1 MKKIV
6 ERAPTVEEAV
16 EKVVKKYGLGEGEY
30 TVNVLEKG
38 FHGIFGLF
46 SKEAVVEVQ
55 ITKAYFERKL
65 KEFLTEILQ
74 VVDSEVKITVK
85 SSGRSFFVDVE
96 SENVGRLIGKHGKT
110 MGALQHIAMIF
121 LNRLSDTKLNVILDM
136 GDYREKRKKSLEKI
150 VEEAV
155 KKAIS
160 EKTKVV
166 LDPMFSFERK
176 IVHKL
181 VRKHRGVIS
190 YSVGVEPYRR
200 VVIEYSGTRRE
211 GRRKHDI
218 KESI

>member
-16 EKVVKKYGLGEGEY
+16 EKVVEKYGLGEGEY

-110 MGALQHIAMIF
+110 MGALQHIAMI
-121 LNRLSDTKLNVILDM
+121 SSSTD
-136 GDYREKRKKSLEKI
+136 
-150 VEEAV
+150 
-155 KKAIS
+155 
-160 EKTKVV
+160 
-166 LDPMFSFERK
+166 
-176 IVHKL
+176 
-181 VRKHRGVIS
+181 
-190 YSVGVEPYRR
+190 
-200 VVIEYSGTRRE
+200 
-211 GRRKHDI
+211 
-218 KESI
+218 

>member
-1 MKKIV
+1 
-6 ERAPTVEEAV
+6 
-16 EKVVKKYGLGEGEY
+16 
-30 TVNVLEKG
+30 
-38 FHGIFGLF
+38 
-46 SKEAVVEVQ
+46 
-55 ITKAYFERKL
+55 
-65 KEFLTEILQ
+65 

>member
-1 MKKIV
+1 
-6 ERAPTVEEAV
+6 
-16 EKVVKKYGLGEGEY
+16 
-30 TVNVLEKG
+30 
-38 FHGIFGLF
+38 
-46 SKEAVVEVQ
+46 
-55 ITKAYFERKL
+55 
-65 KEFLTEILQ
+65 
-74 VVDSEVKITVK
+74 
-85 SSGRSFFVDVE
+85 
-96 SENVGRLIGKHGKT
+96 
-110 MGALQHIAMIF
+110 F

>member
-1 MKKIV
+1 MKKVV
-6 ERAPTVEEAV
+6 EKASTVDEAV
-16 EKVVKKYGLGEGEY
+16 DKVVEKYGLQEDEY
-30 TVNVLEKG
+30 TVNILEKG
-38 FHGIFGLF
+38 FQGIFGLF

-55 ITKAYFERKL
+55 IKRAYFERRL
-65 KEFLTEILQ
+65 KEFLKDILS
-74 VVDSEVKITVK
+74 VVDPGVQLSVK
-85 SSGRSFFVDVE
+85 SSGKSFFVDVK
-96 SENVGRLIGKHGKT
+96 SENIGKLIGRHGKT
-110 MGALQHIAMIF
+110 LGALQHITMIF

-155 KKAIS
+155 KKALS

-166 LDPMFSFERK
+166 LDPMFAFERR

-181 VRKHRGVIS
+181 VKKYKGVIS
-190 YSVGVEPYRR
+190 YSIGVEPYRR
-200 VVIEYSGTRRE
+200 VVIEYNGSRRE